1 MQTSMPFIVK
11 YLESSLAGY
20 SAFFSATQS
29 VGKIGV
35 VVGGAL
41 AITYEIAGRE
51 FPSWKPQKK
60 RHDAK
65 TAVAATIGSVLL
77 GGVCGLG
84 LGLVAG
90 ACYFPH
96 GFANEW
102 SKLSGTKG
110 FLGYF
115 KGFLIAWFSQNCLGW
130 NFLPTMTF
138 WYWATK

>member
-60 RHDAK
+60 RSNKNTSMISTRVH
-65 TAVAATIGSVLL
+65 
-77 GGVCGLG
+77 
-84 LGLVAG
+84 
-90 ACYFPH
+90 
-96 GFANEW
+96 
-102 SKLSGTKG
+102 
-110 FLGYF
+110 
-115 KGFLIAWFSQNCLGW
+115 
-130 NFLPTMTF
+130 
-138 WYWATK
+138 